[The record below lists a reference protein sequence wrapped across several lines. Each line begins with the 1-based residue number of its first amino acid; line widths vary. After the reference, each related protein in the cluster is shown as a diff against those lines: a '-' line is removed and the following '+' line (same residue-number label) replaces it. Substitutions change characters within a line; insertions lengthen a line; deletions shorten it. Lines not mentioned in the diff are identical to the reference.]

1 MTVTGSE
8 RLSTAELRVSDPDY
22 LLGLVGLV
30 LSVLFVPVGLP
41 VSWSARRRS
50 RALGLWNEPAEWGV
64 AISTVM
70 LGLLAGAFVL
80 GIVFALIPALAI

>member
-1 MTVTGSE
+1 MTVKGLE
-8 RLSTAELRVSDPDY
+8 MLSTARLRVSDPDY

-41 VSWSARRRS
+41 VSVSARLRS
-50 RALGLWNEPAEWGV
+50 QALGLRNEPAEWGV

-70 LGLLAGAFVL
+70 LGLLAGSLVL
-80 GIVFALIPALAI
+80 SIAFALIPPLAL

>member
-1 MTVTGSE
+1 MSFRGSE
-8 RLSTAELRVSDPDY
+8 MLSTVRSSVGDPDY

-41 VSWSARRRS
+41 VSVHARHRS
-50 RALGLWNEPAEWGV
+50 QALGLRNEPAEWGV

-70 LGLLAGAFVL
+70 LGLLAGALVL
-80 GIVFALIPALAI
+80 SVVFALAPLLIL